1 MRVEILRPVMISG
14 EPASAGSF
22 VEVSLADA
30 QMLIGLGKAR
40 KSEEPKAVAKAE
52 PEPEPKAEPKAKEEV
67 KPKRTRSTAPKE

>member
-22 VEVSLADA
+22 AEVSLADA
-30 QMLIGLGKAR
+30 QLLIGLGKAR
-40 KSEEPKAVAKAE
+40 KAEEPEVAKAE

>member
-22 VEVSLADA
+22 AEVSLADA

-40 KSEEPKAVAKAE
+40 EAAAAE
-52 PEPEPKAEPKAKEEV
+52 PEAPKPEPKPEPKAAAEV
-67 KPKRTRSTAPKE
+67 KPKRTRSTTPKE